1 MTYPGIKD
9 VGVVGMPDARCG
21 EVPFAF
27 VVRNNLEV
35 TEIGI
40 MRYVKG
46 TIQNLTRRP
55 DISTIVKVKFPKA
68 SIARN
73 NFAYLTKWV
82 RPPSNLFRFFS
93 DQTNGLIQ

>member
-9 VGVVGMPDARCG
+9 VGVVGIPDAKCG

-35 TEIGI
+35 TENGI

-46 TIQNLTRRP
+46 I
-55 DISTIVKVKFPKA
+55 PKL
-68 SIARN
+68 N
-73 NFAYLTKWV
+73 NA
-82 RPPSNLFRFFS
+82 
-93 DQTNGLIQ
+93 GL